1 MKTDF
6 KIILLQATLLIGLPL
21 FAQQNNKAEAQ
32 TGVCQT
38 KTDSASYE
46 IFKKEAEKQINENQ
60 QKIALLKAKELSSSM
75 RVNKK
80 FNKKILALEIKN
92 NKLRKRIGEC
102 VNIKHECEAV
112 TIINTQNFHTV
123 LTIILVQWMKNLS
136 HRLTTHQWHH
146 QCLHRVHDHP

>member
-102 VNIKHECEAV
+102 VNIKPNLWSSFKNKFTQDMKKLGNALDDMAV
-112 TIINTQNFHTV
+112 DQYE
-123 LTIILVQWMKNLS
+123 LS
-136 HRLTTHQWHH
+136 Q
-146 QCLHRVHDHP
+146 